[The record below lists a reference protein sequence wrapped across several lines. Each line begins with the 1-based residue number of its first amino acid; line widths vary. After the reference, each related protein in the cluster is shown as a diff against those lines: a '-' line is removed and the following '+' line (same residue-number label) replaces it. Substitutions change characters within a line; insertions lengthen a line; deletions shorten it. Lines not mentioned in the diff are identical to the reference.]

1 MDKRLNKKL
10 ENLKKILHN
19 MQSLLI
25 AYSGGVDSSLLL
37 KIAKNS
43 LKGNVVAVIAQS
55 ETYPKEEIKSA
66 RDFAKRLRV
75 KQAVIKT
82 EELNNPKFYR
92 NPINRCYFCK
102 KELFSKLKNIA
113 KRYNLKWVV
122 DGSNLDDRNDFRP
135 GKLAAREFKVR
146 SPLKEAKL
154 TKSDIRKISKRLGL
168 STWNKP
174 SLACLAS
181 RFPYNTKI
189 TRKALSCIDEAEDF
203 LRKIGFKQVRVRHH
217 GNLARIEILKE
228 NITKLIKCDR
238 RKIIN
243 KLKKLGYNYVAI
255 DLEGYRTGS
264 MNEVL
269 KKTNLS

>member
-113 KRYNLKWVV
+113 KRYNLRWVA
-122 DGSNLDDRNDFRP
+122 DGSNLDDADDFRP
-135 GKLAAREFKVR
+135 GQLAAREFKVR

-154 TKSDIRKISKRLGL
+154 TKSDIRKISKKLRL

-174 SLACLAS
+174 SFACLAS

-189 TRKALSCIDEAEDF
+189 TRKALSCIDEAERY
-203 LRKIGFKQVRVRHH
+203 LRRFGFRQVRLRHY
-217 GNLARIEILKE
+217 GNLARIEIPKE
-228 NITKLIKCDR
+228 DLPRFIKIAN
-238 RKIIN
+238 RKIVN
-243 KLKKLGYNYVAI
+243 KLKKLGYNYVTI

-269 KKTNLS
+269 TKRP